1 MKRCPQ
7 CGFWNEDNAVQ
18 CEQCH
23 APLAKSAPESTES
36 SAPFPQ
42 DFPSGM
48 PQAATDHVPFLQR
61 FDWKRLGILF
71 GAVVAILV
79 VAVIGT
85 MIFRFISRGTTYDD
99 ALQAMKEGDYA
110 GAATLLEKS
119 ASYGNE
125 DALYQLGELYVQGNG
140 VTADPDKGNEMR
152 QEALE
157 AGSSLASYRFAL
169 EDLETYVSTGDSAA
183 LSSCMEKLEAS
194 KEPEA
199 YYRRSLLLRV
209 SGDLEQADTLLK
221 KASDAHC
228 LEAMC
233 DVAQQYLDEGN
244 TDDAQKLLNK
254 YSDQQDPTLQAA
266 QAWVAMHTG
275 DSTGWQTMQSLADAG
290 CALANAYLGDIY
302 YDGMVAGLDRDF
314 NTAFN
319 YYDLA
324 SQGGSVRGTLGKLM
338 TGMVRGDSNYDEI
351 FAEASRLY
359 HMGYVD
365 AGAIMGNMMYAGMG
379 QNADPSGLQYIIAA
393 ANNGY
398 APAELF
404 LASYYYNENDLDK
417 CRQYLTD
424 AYNHGSR
431 ADANRNAIAY
441 LGEDA
446 VMGPDTLY

>member
-7 CGFWNEDNAVQ
+7 CGFWNEDNAVK

-23 APLAKSAPESTES
+23 APLAKADPESTES
-36 SAPFPQ
+36 SAPFP
-42 DFPSGM
+42 SGM
-48 PQAATDHVPFLQR
+48 PQATTDHVPFLQR

-71 GAVVAILV
+71 GAVIAILV
-79 VAVIGT
+79 VAAIGT

-99 ALQAMKEGDYA
+99 ALQAMEKGDYA
-110 GAATLLEKS
+110 GAVSLLEKS
-119 ASYGNE
+119 VSYGNE

-140 VTADPDKGNEMR
+140 VTADPNKGNEMR
-152 QEALE
+152 QEALA
-157 AGSSLASYRFAL
+157 AGSSLANYRFAL
-169 EDLETYVSTGDSAA
+169 EDLDVYVISGDNAA
-183 LSSCMEKLEAS
+183 LSSCMEKLEVS

-209 SGDLEQADTLLK
+209 SGDIEQADTLLK

-233 DVAQQYLDEGN
+233 DAAQQYLDQGEN
-244 TDDAQKLLNK
+244 EEAKKLLNK
-254 YSDQQDPTLQAA
+254 YGNSQDPTVQAA
-266 QAWVAMHTG
+266 LAWVAMHNG
-275 DSTGWQTMQSLADAG
+275 DSTSWQTMQALADSG

-302 YDGMVAGLDRDF
+302 YDGMVTGLKRDF

-324 SQGGSVRGTLGKLM
+324 AQEGCVRGMLGKLM
-338 TGMVRGDSNYDEI
+338 AGMVRGDTNYDEI
-351 FAEASRLY
+351 FTQATQLY
-359 HMGYVD
+359 RMGYVD
-365 AGAIMGNMMYAGMG
+365 AGAVMGNMMYDGMG
-379 QNADPSGLQYIIAA
+379 RDVDLSGLQYIIAA

-404 LASYYYNENDLDK
+404 LASYYYNQNDLDK
-417 CRQYLTD
+417 CQQYLTN

-441 LGEDA
+441 LGEDS
-446 VMGPDTLY
+446 VIGPDTFY